1 MQSRPMG
8 SQMFSRPENDGR
20 IMDTWERFLGGV
32 RGENNALRQ
41 LIDDSWQRC
50 ADASVDPGIDQG
62 PEPIDECLLGELREE
77 HQELLSAGTPVM
89 AEARE
94 FLSET
99 GTVMVL
105 TDHNGIILNLEGDSS
120 TSLRGATERI
130 HLLPGSEWTEANCG
144 TNAIGTALTL
154 GQPVQ
159 IHSAE
164 HFCSGI
170 KRWTCSATV
179 IRDPYDNSILG
190 VIDVSG
196 LNGSY
201 CRHNLALVV
210 TSAGRIENRLARFE
224 MDHRYRLLEYCM
236 RRLTSGTG
244 DGVIVLDRRGRPVKG
259 NERAASALQ
268 RLGETARAAGSLKLN
283 DIMIGSA
290 RGEEVPAKLP
300 GWIKPEWLEPVMH
313 NGQRIGTL
321 MTVPNPGGR
330 YMASPAGPAI
340 DLATVTDKG
349 SFKRVVGRDKSIL
362 EAVGRAHQLAKSNV
376 PVLMLGETGV
386 GKDVFARCM
395 HATGSSKDA
404 PFVALN
410 CGGFSRELLTSELF
424 GYSDGAFTGARR
436 GGMVGKVEAADGGTL
451 FLDEIGEM
459 PLELQ
464 PHFLRVLEDG
474 EVYRIGENRSRKV
487 KFRLIAA
494 TNRDLR
500 QEVEAGRFRMDLYY
514 RIAVTSIRIPPLRE
528 RIGDIPILADY
539 YLEKLAQ
546 RHGVQ
551 KGELLSCALEA
562 LMRYNWPGNI
572 RELRNVME
580 SMLLTAPSHMLS
592 AQFLPIDIQEYSGTC
607 RDAGPSA
614 GETTAATGDGRLID
628 VEREAIL
635 KAIRANAGNMAAVAR
650 ALGIA
655 KSTLYLKLKRFDLE
669 AFVEGVRGSQE

>member
-1 MQSRPMG
+1 MQFRETG

-20 IMDTWERFLGGV
+20 IMDSWERFLGGV
-32 RGENNALRQ
+32 RGESTALRQ
-41 LIDDSWQRC
+41 LINDSWRRC

-62 PEPIDECLLGELREE
+62 PAPIDEVVLKVLREE

-89 AEARE
+89 AEARD

-130 HLLPGSEWTEANCG
+130 NLMPGSEWTEAACG

-236 RRLTSGTG
+236 RRLTASTG
-244 DGVIVLDRRGRPVKG
+244 DGMVVLDRRGRPVKA
-259 NERAASALQ
+259 NERATSALQ
-268 RLGETARAAGSLKLN
+268 RLGESVGSAGALKLN
-283 DIMIGSA
+283 DIMIGAA
-290 RGEEVPAKLP
+290 RGEELPGKLP
-300 GWIKPEWLEPVMH
+300 AWIKPEWLEPVMH

-321 MTVPNPGGR
+321 LTLPNPGGR
-330 YMASPAGPAI
+330 YMASPAGPANE
-340 DLATVTDKG
+340 LATVIDKG
-349 SFKRVVGRDKSIL
+349 SFGRVVGQDKSIL

-395 HATGSSKDA
+395 HATGNAKDA

-474 EVYRIGENRSRKV
+474 EVYRIGENKSRKV

-514 RIAVTSIRIPPLRE
+514 RIAVTSIRIPPLRD
-528 RIGDIPILADY
+528 RVGDIPILADY
-539 YLEKLAQ
+539 YLEKLSQ
-546 RHGVQ
+546 RHGVR
-551 KGELLSCALEA
+551 KGELLPSALEA
-562 LMRYNWPGNI
+562 LERYNWPGNI

-580 SMLLTAPSHMLS
+580 CMLLTAPSHLLGVE
-592 AQFLPIDIQEYSGTC
+592 FLPVDILNYSPTFPDSREC
-607 RDAGPSA
+607 ADES
-614 GETTAATGDGRLID
+614 TAANSEGRLID

-669 AFVEGVRGSQE
+669 SFVDSVRGNQE